1 MSAFPKKP
9 TDPDRELWVK
19 FRISAGEVFDAKLT
33 AAQSGTDWLKWVR
46 KVVVK
51 ATKRYEEVGR

>member
-9 TDPDRELWVK
+9 ADPAKELWIK
-19 FRISAGEVFDAKLT
+19 FRINAGQAFDAKLT

-46 KVVVK
+46 DVVVK
-51 ATKRYEEVGR
+51 ATKKYGEVKR

>member
-9 TDPDRELWVK
+9 GDPDKLLWVK
-19 FRISAGEVFDAKLT
+19 FRLSAGQAFDAKLT

-46 KVVVK
+46 NVVVK
-51 ATKRYEEVGR
+51 ATKKYGEVK